1 MSELLKMKRTHIITA
16 ICIVLCALAPH
27 RELGARDAASPYT
40 SCPTDTTETPVGIS
54 VTDDDMLVIRMRLPR
69 ARTVILALSVAALL
83 AAGTAVLRRRR
94 TSGSAHTPEPDR
106 ADSTEQNP
114 DTEACAKLTARPHTD
129 AEHSAA
135 EYSDTKSSSP
145 EPSPAA
151 TDATDATPTTAPDTA
166 PDTAPATSAENEPS
180 SDSAITDTDE
190 GTDDIDLPLLT
201 PPSGS
206 DTHMLQR
213 LNEFIAQHINEV
225 DLSVNDLA
233 SAVYMSRSNLFRRLK
248 ALYGITP
255 NEYLRRKRLLFAA
268 ALLRQNRYTISDV
281 CFMVG
286 FSSPSYFASCFRK
299 QFGILPKNYIR

>member
-94 TSGSAHTPEPDR
+94 TNGSAHTPEPDQ

-129 AEHSAA
+129 AEHSDA

-151 TDATDATPTTAPDTA
+151 TDATAPVTP
-166 PDTAPATSAENEPS
+166 AENEPS
-180 SDSAITDTDE
+180 SDSVAPDTNE

-206 DTHMLQR
+206 DMHMLQR

>member
-1 MSELLKMKRTHIITA
+1 MSEPLKMKRTHIITA

-40 SCPTDTTETPVGIS
+40 SCPTDTTQTPVGIS

-69 ARTVILALSVAALL
+69 ARTVILILSVAALL

-94 TSGSAHTPEPDR
+94 TSGSAHMPKPDR
-106 ADSTEQNP
+106 ADSTEQSP
-114 DTEACAKLTARPHTD
+114 DTEACAKLTACPHTD
-129 AEHSAA
+129 AEHSDA
-135 EYSDTKSSSP
+135 EYSDTKSPSP
-145 EPSPAA
+145 EPSPA
-151 TDATDATPTTAPDTA
+151 ATDATPTTAPDTA
-166 PDTAPATSAENEPS
+166 PATPAENESS
-180 SDSAITDTDE
+180 SDNVVPDTDE

>member
-1 MSELLKMKRTHIITA
+1 MSEPLKMKRTHIITA

-27 RELGARDAASPYT
+27 RELGARDAASPHT

-69 ARTVILALSVAALL
+69 TRTVILVLSAAALL

-106 ADSTEQNP
+106 TDSVVP

-129 AEHSAA
+129 AEHSDA
-135 EYSDTKSSSP
+135 EYSETKSPSP

-151 TDATDATPTTAPDTA
+151 TDATPPTAPETLV
-166 PDTAPATSAENEPS
+166 ENEPS
-180 SDSAITDTDE
+180 SDSVITDTDE

>member
-1 MSELLKMKRTHIITA
+1 MKRTHIITA

-40 SCPTDTTETPVGIS
+40 SCPTDTTQTPVGIS

-69 ARTVILALSVAALL
+69 TRTVILILSAAALL

-94 TSGSAHTPEPDR
+94 TSRSAHTPEPDR
-106 ADSTEQNP
+106 ADSVVP
-114 DTEACAKLTARPHTD
+114 DTEACAKRTACPHTD
-129 AEHSAA
+129 AEHSDA

-151 TDATDATPTTAPDTA
+151 TDATPTTA

-180 SDSAITDTDE
+180 SDSVITDTDE

-206 DTHMLQR
+206 DMHMLQR

>member
-1 MSELLKMKRTHIITA
+1 MKRTHIITA

-27 RELGARDAASPYT
+27 RELGARDAASPDT

-69 ARTVILALSVAALL
+69 ARTVILILSVAALL
-83 AAGTAVLRRRR
+83 AAGTAVLRRRK
-94 TSGSAHTPEPDR
+94 TSGSAHTPDPDR
-106 ADSTEQNP
+106 ADSTDQSP

-129 AEHSAA
+129 AEHSDA

-151 TDATDATPTTAPDTA
+151 TDATPTTAPVT
-166 PDTAPATSAENEPS
+166 PAENEPS
-180 SDSAITDTDE
+180 SDSVAPDTDE

>member
-1 MSELLKMKRTHIITA
+1 MSEPLKMKRTHIITA

-27 RELGARDAASPYT
+27 RELGARDAASPHT

-69 ARTVILALSVAALL
+69 ARTVILILSVAALL

-114 DTEACAKLTARPHTD
+114 DTEACAKLTACPHTD
-129 AEHSAA
+129 AEHSDA
-135 EYSDTKSSSP
+135 EYSDTKSPST

-151 TDATDATPTTAPDTA
+151 TDATPPTT
-166 PDTAPATSAENEPS
+166 PDTAPATPAENEPS
-180 SDSAITDTDE
+180 SDSVIPDTDE

-206 DTHMLQR
+206 DMHMLQR

>member
-1 MSELLKMKRTHIITA
+1 MKRTHIITA

-69 ARTVILALSVAALL
+69 ARTVILILSVAALL

-94 TSGSAHTPEPDR
+94 TNGSAHMPKPDR
-106 ADSTEQNP
+106 ADT
-114 DTEACAKLTARPHTD
+114 
-129 AEHSAA
+129 
-135 EYSDTKSSSP
+135 EYSDTKSPSP

-151 TDATDATPTTAPDTA
+151 TDATPPTAP
-166 PDTAPATSAENEPS
+166 AENEPS
-180 SDSAITDTDE
+180 SDSVIPDTNK

-233 SAVYMSRSNLFRRLK
+233 SAVYMSRSNLFRHLK

-255 NEYLRRKRLLFAA
+255 NEYLRRKRLLLAA

>member
-1 MSELLKMKRTHIITA
+1 MSEPLKMKRTHIITA

-27 RELGARDAASPYT
+27 RELGASDAASPYT

-69 ARTVILALSVAALL
+69 ARTVILILSVAALL
-83 AAGTAVLRRRR
+83 AAGTAVLRRRK
-94 TSGSAHTPEPDR
+94 TSGSAHTPDPDR
-106 ADSTEQNP
+106 ADSTDQSP
-114 DTEACAKLTARPHTD
+114 DTEAYAKLTARPHTD
-129 AEHSAA
+129 TEHSDA
-135 EYSDTKSSSP
+135 EYSDTKSPSP

-151 TDATDATPTTAPDTA
+151 TDATPATPV
-166 PDTAPATSAENEPS
+166 ENEPS
-180 SDSAITDTDE
+180 SDSVIPDTDE

>member
-1 MSELLKMKRTHIITA
+1 MF
-16 ICIVLCALAPH
+16 
-27 RELGARDAASPYT
+27 
-40 SCPTDTTETPVGIS
+40 
-54 VTDDDMLVIRMRLPR
+54 
-69 ARTVILALSVAALL
+69 
-83 AAGTAVLRRRR
+83 
-94 TSGSAHTPEPDR
+94 EPDR
-106 ADSTEQNP
+106 ADSVVP
-114 DTEACAKLTARPHTD
+114 DTEACAKRTACPHTD
-129 AEHSAA
+129 AEHSDA

-151 TDATDATPTTAPDTA
+151 TDAKPATP
-166 PDTAPATSAENEPS
+166 AENEPS
-180 SDSAITDTDE
+180 SDSVITDTDE
-190 GTDDIDLPLLT
+190 GTDDINLPLLT

>member
-1 MSELLKMKRTHIITA
+1 MKRTHIITA
-16 ICIVLCALAPH
+16 ICIALCALAPH

-69 ARTVILALSVAALL
+69 ARTVILALSVTALL
-83 AAGTAVLRRRR
+83 AAGTAVLRKRR
-94 TSGSAHTPEPDR
+94 TSGSAHAPEPDR

-114 DTEACAKLTARPHTD
+114 DTEAYAKLTACPHTD
-129 AEHSAA
+129 AEHS
-135 EYSDTKSSSP
+135 DTKSPST

-151 TDATDATPTTAPDTA
+151 TDAAPA
-166 PDTAPATSAENEPS
+166 APATPAENEPS
-180 SDSAITDTDE
+180 SDSVVPDTDE

-213 LNEFIAQHINEV
+213 LNEFITQHINEV

>member
-1 MSELLKMKRTHIITA
+1 MSEPLKMKRTHIITA

-69 ARTVILALSVAALL
+69 TRTVILVLSAAALL

-94 TSGSAHTPEPDR
+94 TSGSAHTPDPDR
-106 ADSTEQNP
+106 ADSVVP
-114 DTEACAKLTARPHTD
+114 DTEACAKRTACPHTD
-129 AEHSAA
+129 AEHSDA

-145 EPSPAA
+145 ETSPAA
-151 TDATDATPTTAPDTA
+151 TDATPPTAP
-166 PDTAPATSAENEPS
+166 AENEPS
-180 SDSAITDTDE
+180 SDSVAPDTDE

-206 DTHMLQR
+206 DMHMLQR

>member
-69 ARTVILALSVAALL
+69 TRTVILILSAAALL

-106 ADSTEQNP
+106 TDSTEQSP
-114 DTEACAKLTARPHTD
+114 DTEACAKLTACPHTD
-129 AEHSAA
+129 AEHSDA

-151 TDATDATPTTAPDTA
+151 TDATPSTP
-166 PDTAPATSAENEPS
+166 AENEPS
-180 SDSAITDTDE
+180 SDSVITDTDE

-206 DTHMLQR
+206 DMHMLQR

>member
-1 MSELLKMKRTHIITA
+1 MSEPLKMKRTHIITA

-69 ARTVILALSVAALL
+69 ARTVILILSVAALL

-94 TSGSAHTPEPDR
+94 TSRSAHMLKPDR
-106 ADSTEQNP
+106 ADSTDQSP

-129 AEHSAA
+129 AEHSDA

-151 TDATDATPTTAPDTA
+151 TDATPTTAPVT
-166 PDTAPATSAENEPS
+166 PAENEPS
-180 SDSAITDTDE
+180 SDSVITDTDE

-255 NEYLRRKRLLFAA
+255 NEYLRRKRLLLAA

>member
-1 MSELLKMKRTHIITA
+1 MKRTYIITV

-69 ARTVILALSVAALL
+69 TRTVILVLSAAVLL

-106 ADSTEQNP
+106 ADSVVP

-129 AEHSAA
+129 AEHSDA

-145 EPSPAA
+145 EPSTAA
-151 TDATDATPTTAPDTA
+151 TDAV
-166 PDTAPATSAENEPS
+166 PDTAPATPAENEPS
-180 SDSAITDTDE
+180 SDSVAPDTDE

-206 DTHMLQR
+206 DMHMLQR
-213 LNEFIAQHINEV
+213 LNEFIAQHINEI

>member
-1 MSELLKMKRTHIITA
+1 MSEPLKMKRTHIITA

-27 RELGARDAASPYT
+27 GELGARDAASPYT
-40 SCPTDTTETPVGIS
+40 SCPTDTTQTPVGIS

-69 ARTVILALSVAALL
+69 TRTVILILSAAALL

-106 ADSTEQNP
+106 TDSVVP
-114 DTEACAKLTARPHTD
+114 DTEACAKRTACPHTD
-129 AEHSAA
+129 AEHSDA

-151 TDATDATPTTAPDTA
+151 TDATDATPPTAPETLV
-166 PDTAPATSAENEPS
+166 ENEPS
-180 SDSAITDTDE
+180 SDSVITDTDE

>member
-1 MSELLKMKRTHIITA
+1 MKRTHIITA
-16 ICIVLCALAPH
+16 ICIVLCALSPH

-69 ARTVILALSVAALL
+69 TRTVILALSVTALL

-106 ADSTEQNP
+106 ADSTEPNP
-114 DTEACAKLTARPHTD
+114 DTEACAKQTARPHTD
-129 AEHSAA
+129 AEHSDA

-151 TDATDATPTTAPDTA
+151 TDATPP
-166 PDTAPATSAENEPS
+166 TAPATPAENEPS
-180 SDSAITDTDE
+180 SDSVVPDTDE

-206 DTHMLQR
+206 DMHMLQR

>member
-1 MSELLKMKRTHIITA
+1 MKRTHIITA

-69 ARTVILALSVAALL
+69 ARTVILILSVTALL

-106 ADSTEQNP
+106 ADSTEQSP

-135 EYSDTKSSSP
+135 EYSDTKSPST

-151 TDATDATPTTAPDTA
+151 TDAAPAA
-166 PDTAPATSAENEPS
+166 PAAPATPAENEPS
-180 SDSAITDTDE
+180 SDSVAPDTDE

-206 DTHMLQR
+206 DMHMLQR

>member
-1 MSELLKMKRTHIITA
+1 MKRTHIITA

-69 ARTVILALSVAALL
+69 ARTVILILSVAALL

-94 TSGSAHTPEPDR
+94 TNGSAHMPKPDR
-106 ADSTEQNP
+106 ADTEQNHY
-114 DTEACAKLTARPHTD
+114 TEAYAKLTACPHTD
-129 AEHSAA
+129 AEHSDA

-151 TDATDATPTTAPDTA
+151 TDAT
-166 PDTAPATSAENEPS
+166 PDTAPATPVENEPS
-180 SDSAITDTDE
+180 SDSVVPDTDE

-206 DTHMLQR
+206 DMHMLQR

>member
-1 MSELLKMKRTHIITA
+1 MKRTHIITA

-40 SCPTDTTETPVGIS
+40 SCPTDTTETSAGIS

-69 ARTVILALSVAALL
+69 TRTAILVLSAAALL
-83 AAGTAVLRRRR
+83 AAGTAVLRRRK
-94 TSGSAHTPEPDR
+94 TSGSAHTPDPDR
-106 ADSTEQNP
+106 ADSTDQSP

-129 AEHSAA
+129 AEHSDA

-151 TDATDATPTTAPDTA
+151 TDATPTTAPVT
-166 PDTAPATSAENEPS
+166 PAENEPS
-180 SDSAITDTDE
+180 SDSVVPDTDE

-206 DTHMLQR
+206 DMHMLQR

>member
-1 MSELLKMKRTHIITA
+1 MSEPLKMKRTHIITA

-27 RELGARDAASPYT
+27 RELGARDAASPHT
-40 SCPTDTTETPVGIS
+40 SCPTDTTETSAGIS

-69 ARTVILALSVAALL
+69 TRTAILVLSAAALL

-94 TSGSAHTPEPDR
+94 TSGSAHAPEPDR
-106 ADSTEQNP
+106 ADSVVP

-129 AEHSAA
+129 A

-151 TDATDATPTTAPDTA
+151 TDAVPPTA
-166 PDTAPATSAENEPS
+166 PDTAPATPAENELSP
-180 SDSAITDTDE
+180 DSVIPDTDE

-206 DTHMLQR
+206 DMHMLQR

>member
-1 MSELLKMKRTHIITA
+1 MKMKRTYIITV

-40 SCPTDTTETPVGIS
+40 SCTTDATETPVGIS

-69 ARTVILALSVAALL
+69 ARTVILALSAAALL

-94 TSGSAHTPEPDR
+94 TSGSAHMPKPDR
-106 ADSTEQNP
+106 ADSTEQSP
-114 DTEACAKLTARPHTD
+114 DTEAYAKRTACPHTN
-129 AEHSAA
+129 AEHSDA
-135 EYSDTKSSSP
+135 EYSSDTKSPLP

-151 TDATDATPTTAPDTA
+151 TDATPP
-166 PDTAPATSAENEPS
+166 TAPATPAENAPS
-180 SDSAITDTDE
+180 SDSAMPDTHD

-206 DTHMLQR
+206 DMHMLQR

>member
-1 MSELLKMKRTHIITA
+1 MKRTHIITA

-69 ARTVILALSVAALL
+69 ARTVILILSVTALL

-106 ADSTEQNP
+106 ADSTEQSP
-114 DTEACAKLTARPHTD
+114 DTEAYAKLTARPHTD
-129 AEHSAA
+129 TEHSDA

-151 TDATDATPTTAPDTA
+151 TDATPTTAPVT
-166 PDTAPATSAENEPS
+166 PAENEPS
-180 SDSAITDTDE
+180 SDSVVPDTDE

-206 DTHMLQR
+206 DMHMLQR

>member
-1 MSELLKMKRTHIITA
+1 MKRTHIITA

-69 ARTVILALSVAALL
+69 TRTVILVLSAAVLL

-106 ADSTEQNP
+106 ADSTEQSP
-114 DTEACAKLTARPHTD
+114 DTEAYAKLTACPHTD
-129 AEHSAA
+129 AEHSDV
-135 EYSDTKSSSP
+135 EYSDTKSPST

-151 TDATDATPTTAPDTA
+151 TDAVPPTA
-166 PDTAPATSAENEPS
+166 PDTAPATPAENEPS
-180 SDSAITDTDE
+180 SDSVAPDTDE

>member
-1 MSELLKMKRTHIITA
+1 MKRTHIITA

-69 ARTVILALSVAALL
+69 ARTVILILSVAALL
-83 AAGTAVLRRRR
+83 AAGTAVLRRRK
-94 TSGSAHTPEPDR
+94 TSGSAHTPDPDR
-106 ADSTEQNP
+106 TDSTEQNP
-114 DTEACAKLTARPHTD
+114 DTEACAKLTACPHTD

-135 EYSDTKSSSP
+135 EYSDTKSPST

-151 TDATDATPTTAPDTA
+151 TDAAPA
-166 PDTAPATSAENEPS
+166 APATPAENEPS
-180 SDSAITDTDE
+180 SDSVAPDTDE

-206 DTHMLQR
+206 DMHMLQR

>member
-1 MSELLKMKRTHIITA
+1 MSEPLKMKRTHIITA

-27 RELGARDAASPYT
+27 RELGARDAASPHT

-69 ARTVILALSVAALL
+69 TRTVILILSAAALL

-106 ADSTEQNP
+106 TDSVVP

-129 AEHSAA
+129 AEHSDAEHSDAEHSDA
-135 EYSDTKSSSP
+135 EYSETKSPSP

-151 TDATDATPTTAPDTA
+151 TDATPPTVPATP
-166 PDTAPATSAENEPS
+166 ATPAENEPS
-180 SDSAITDTDE
+180 SDSAAPDTDE

-255 NEYLRRKRLLFAA
+255 NEYLRRKRLLLAA

>member
-1 MSELLKMKRTHIITA
+1 MSEPLKMKRTHIITA
-16 ICIVLCALAPH
+16 ICIVLCAFAPH
-27 RELGARDAASPYT
+27 RELGARDAASPHT
-40 SCPTDTTETPVGIS
+40 SCPTDTTQTPVGIS

-69 ARTVILALSVAALL
+69 TRTVILVLSAAALL

-106 ADSTEQNP
+106 TDSTEQNP
-114 DTEACAKLTARPHTD
+114 DTEACAKRTACPHTD
-129 AEHSAA
+129 AEHSDA
-135 EYSDTKSSSP
+135 EYSPSP
-145 EPSPAA
+145 ETSPDA
-151 TDATDATPTTAPDTA
+151 TDATDATPPTV
-166 PDTAPATSAENEPS
+166 PATPAENEPS
-180 SDSAITDTDE
+180 SDSVITDTDE

-213 LNEFIAQHINEV
+213 LNEFITQHINEV

>member
-1 MSELLKMKRTHIITA
+1 MKRTHIITA

-69 ARTVILALSVAALL
+69 VRTVILALSVAALL

-94 TSGSAHTPEPDR
+94 TSGSAHTPKPDR
-106 ADSTEQNP
+106 ADSTEQSP
-114 DTEACAKLTARPHTD
+114 DTEAYAKLTACPHT
-129 AEHSAA
+129 AA

-151 TDATDATPTTAPDTA
+151 TDATPPTV

-180 SDSAITDTDE
+180 SDSAVPDTDD
-190 GTDDIDLPLLT
+190 GTDDFDLPLLT

-206 DTHMLQR
+206 DMHMLQR

>member
-1 MSELLKMKRTHIITA
+1 MSEPLKMKRTHIITA

-40 SCPTDTTETPVGIS
+40 SCPTDTTQTSAGIS
-54 VTDDDMLVIRMRLPR
+54 VTDDMLVIRMRLPR
-69 ARTVILALSVAALL
+69 TRAVILILSVAALL

-94 TSGSAHTPEPDR
+94 TSGSAHTPDPDR
-106 ADSTEQNP
+106 ADSVVP
-114 DTEACAKLTARPHTD
+114 DTEACAKRTACPHTD
-129 AEHSAA
+129 AEHSDA

-145 EPSPAA
+145 ETSPAA
-151 TDATDATPTTAPDTA
+151 TDATPPTAP
-166 PDTAPATSAENEPS
+166 AENEPS
-180 SDSAITDTDE
+180 SDSVAPDTDE

>member
-1 MSELLKMKRTHIITA
+1 MKRTYIITV

-27 RELGARDAASPYT
+27 RELGARDAASPHT

-54 VTDDDMLVIRMRLPR
+54 VTDDMLVIRMRLPR
-69 ARTVILALSVAALL
+69 ARTVILILSVAVLL

-94 TSGSAHTPEPDR
+94 TSVSAHTPE
-106 ADSTEQNP
+106 
-114 DTEACAKLTARPHTD
+114 L
-129 AEHSAA
+129 
-135 EYSDTKSSSP
+135 
-145 EPSPAA
+145 SPAA
-151 TDATDATPTTAPDTA
+151 ADATPATVPTTKPETAPET
-166 PDTAPATSAENEPS
+166 PAENGPS
-180 SDSAITDTDE
+180 SDSIIPDTDD

-206 DTHMLQR
+206 DMHMLHR

-233 SAVYMSRSNLFRRLK
+233 AAVYMSRSNLFRRLK

-281 CFMVG
+281 CVMVG

>member
-69 ARTVILALSVAALL
+69 ARTVILILSVTALL
-83 AAGTAVLRRRR
+83 AAGTTVLRRRR

-106 ADSTEQNP
+106 ADSTEQSP
-114 DTEACAKLTARPHTD
+114 DTEAYAKLTARPHTD
-129 AEHSAA
+129 TEHSDA

-145 EPSPAA
+145 
-151 TDATDATPTTAPDTA
+151 
-166 PDTAPATSAENEPS
+166 ATSAENELSP
-180 SDSAITDTDE
+180 DSVIPD
-190 GTDDIDLPLLT
+190 TDDIDLPLLT

-206 DTHMLQR
+206 DMHMLQR